1 MRSSGSVIKFRTIWT
16 TSWVGIENSAI
27 TFVRTLMNY
36 SSSDS
41 ARFRSAIRSSLRFRT
56 ATKSLVWPWNARPEF
71 PLVAS
76 SNGTPAGCAICHAA
90 ASASLSQTPG
100 GTSGLAI
107 LCDVCLFSI
116 GWRPCVNEKQTT
128 FKEEKTIWQINQ
140 YLHAG

>member
-1 MRSSGSVIKFRTIWT
+1 MRSHGAVIKFRTIWI
-16 TSWVGIENSAI
+16 TSCVGIENGDI
-27 TFVRTLMNY
+27 NFVRRLRNN
-36 SSSDS
+36 SCSDS

-56 ATKSLVWPWNARPEF
+56 ATKSLVWPWNARPDF

-76 SNGTPAGCAICHAA
+76 SNGTPDGCAICHAPA
-90 ASASLSQTPG
+90 IASLSQTPG
-100 GTSGLAI
+100 GTSELAI

-116 GWRPCVNEKQTT
+116 GWRLCVNEKQTT